1 MALSPA
7 DLNKTWIPGPSRGTQ
22 TFNAP
27 SNLTIP
33 YGRFAATVSG
43 RGGSGNVPQ
52 ASAWASNY
60 NTNYNTVY
68 PIANQPIAN
77 QPANA
82 WATNYNT
89 NYNVAH
95 VTNHHIGHYYTY
107 YNFNGYQVHAGF
119 WDLWS
124 QGPYPGGPIPHF
136 NRGNWYHCPSPWS
149 YNAQWA
155 LYGCPYVPGNIAY
168 GAYHQSETHAVYPVA
183 NRPIAN
189 QPATTW
195 STNYN
200 TNYNVAYP
208 IANRPIANQPATTWS
223 TNYNTNYN
231 TVYPIANRPIA
242 NQPATTWSTNYN
254 TNYNVAYPI
263 ANQPL
268 SNQPT
273 TAYTPGNVG
282 QSTNVLGVTFPGGPI
297 DTSGFG
303 GIPGTA
309 PTVPAT
315 AVTYWTYPDNATYPV
330 AVPPGGQIVVTIT

>member
-52 ASAWASNY
+52 ASAWASNYNTNYNTVYPIANQPIANQPANAWATNY

-208 IANRPIANQPATTWS
+208 IAN
-223 TNYNTNYN
+223 
-231 TVYPIANRPIA
+231 
-242 NQPATTWSTNYN
+242 
-254 TNYNVAYPI
+254 
-263 ANQPL
+263 QPL